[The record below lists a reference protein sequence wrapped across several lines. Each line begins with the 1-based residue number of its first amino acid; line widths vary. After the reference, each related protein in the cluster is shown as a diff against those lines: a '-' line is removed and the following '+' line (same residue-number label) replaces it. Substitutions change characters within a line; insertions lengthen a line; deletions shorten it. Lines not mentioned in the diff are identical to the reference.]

1 MAVRCYVFVIVLS
14 KTILFL
20 ILYLSRNE
28 RMRQSFC
35 VVILLLNVFKLQ
47 SYIVFPINALAMQ
60 I

>member
-1 MAVRCYVFVIVLS
+1 MAVRCFVFVIVLS

-28 RMRQSFC
+28 RMRQLFC
-35 VVILLLNVFKLQ
+35 VVILLLNACKLQ